1 MTHPLWTRPVELLLV
16 EDNPADIRLLQEML
30 KEAAVSLH
38 LSIVHDGTA
47 ALAFLRRL
55 APYTQAMRPDLILLD
70 LNLPGKSGFEVLQEV
85 SQEPRLRQIPSIIL
99 TSSQLEEDIRR
110 SYDLCA
116 NCYLVKPSNLAAF
129 QQVIITLRDFWLRT
143 ATLPSDF
150 RSL

>member
-1 MTHPLWTRPVELLLV
+1 
-16 EDNPADIRLLQEML
+16 ML
-30 KEAAVSLH
+30 TEAAVSPH
-38 LSIVHDGTA
+38 LSVVEDGNA
-47 ALAFLRRL
+47 ALAFLRRH
-55 APYTQAMRPDLILLD
+55 APYPQAVRPDLILLD

-85 SQEPRLRQIPSIIL
+85 SQEPGLRQIPSIIL

-110 SYDLCA
+110 SYALCA

-129 QQVIITLRDFWLRT
+129 QQIVTALLDFWLRA